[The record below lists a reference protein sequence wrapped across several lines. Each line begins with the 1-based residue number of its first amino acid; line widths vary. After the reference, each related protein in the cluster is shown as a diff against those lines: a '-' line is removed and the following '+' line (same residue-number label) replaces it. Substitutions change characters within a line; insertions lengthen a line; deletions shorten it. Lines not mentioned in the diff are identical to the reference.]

1 MGLLHIDVE
10 ALPPLEPDIVIVL
23 PEHSEVSTPASTV
36 AAWLMVRVMDE
47 MAAGQ
52 GPAGSSV
59 VIVSV
64 TVPLLISVGPGVYTA
79 VFTRE
84 LSLKLPSPPVV
95 QVDEVA
101 LPPRVAPDK
110 V

>member
-1 MGLLHIDVE
+1 MIQVDEE
-10 ALPPLEPDIVIVL
+10 ALPPRIALDKVYAL
-23 PEHSEVSTPASTV
+23 PEHITLFAPALTV

-47 MAAGQ
+47 IAAGQ

-59 VIVSV
+59 VIVSI
-64 TVPLLISVGPGVYTA
+64 TLPLLISVGPEVYTA
-79 VFTRE
+79 VFTSE